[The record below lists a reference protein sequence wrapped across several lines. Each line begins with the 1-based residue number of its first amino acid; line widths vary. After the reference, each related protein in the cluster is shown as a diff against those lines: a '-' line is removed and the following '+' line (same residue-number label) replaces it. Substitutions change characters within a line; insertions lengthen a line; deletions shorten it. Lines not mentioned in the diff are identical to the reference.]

1 MLTAE
6 IVFFEPTI
14 SNEIV
19 FLAGDTVSY
28 GDVADR
34 LEVALGRSFS
44 RSEWTVPFLMV
55 ELARDPRN
63 MIRKYRAAFAMGRG
77 VTWNKDGTFSQQ
89 NGIPVTDIA
98 SSLIRSQTR
107 SQARSLASK
116 AHLNIAR
123 SHTLLATFSCCRMA
137 QMCFGLSGA
146 LGPIRRPAFHGR
158 LGWMNRSG
166 SPPCRLPFY
175 SLSSSSALSAVTVL
189 RA

>member
-1 MLTAE
+1 GSRLGQPRQPGDAHTPDDIGVLTAE

-77 VTWNKDGTFSQQ
+77 VTWNKDDTFSQQ

-107 SQARSLASK
+107 SQARD
-116 AHLNIAR
+116 
-123 SHTLLATFSCCRMA
+123 
-137 QMCFGLSGA
+137 Q
-146 LGPIRRPAFHGR
+146 PIRG
-158 LGWMNRSG
+158 
-166 SPPCRLPFY
+166 
-175 SLSSSSALSAVTVL
+175 T
-189 RA
+189 